1 MKFFIVASLLALAAA
16 EPVMDT
22 PSVQAA
28 KVAHHA
34 AVVHDT
40 AVHMQAKAN
49 AAMYK
54 AHVPHVY
61 THQAPYVYNY
71 NPVVYTQPKVADPR
85 LPVVYTQPKVADPRV
100 YVAAPVTYT
109 APVAYTT
116 HHQSMVYNHAYPYA
130 PQYHTLHKREA
141 EAEAEAD
148 PQVFYNTYGY
158 YPQGYT
164 APVTYT
170 HQVAPVVYTKP
181 EVEVKKVE
189 QQPAVTYAYPNYP
202 VYRTPVTYTKT
213 VNPVVYKAPVPV
225 TYTHHQ
231 VATPVTYT
239 TTPYTHQSMVYNHA
253 YPYAPQF
260 NTLFKREIEA
270 EPY

>member
-1 MKFFIVASLLALAAA
+1 MGAAA

-61 THQAPYVYNY
+61 QTPYVYNY
-71 NPVVYTQPKVADPR
+71 NPVVYK
-85 LPVVYTQPKVADPRV
+85 
-100 YVAAPVTYT
+100 APEVKAPAVT
-109 APVAYTT
+109 
-116 HHQSMVYNHAYPYA
+116 
-130 PQYHTLHKREA
+130 
-141 EAEAEAD
+141 
-148 PQVFYNTYGY
+148 
-158 YPQGYT
+158 YT

-170 HQVAPVVYTKP
+170 QQAVA
-181 EVEVKKVE
+181 
-189 QQPAVTYAYPNYP
+189 
-202 VYRTPVTYTKT
+202 
-213 VNPVVYKAPVPV
+213 PV

-239 TTPYTHQSMVYNHA
+239 TPA
-253 YPYAPQF
+253 YVPTF
-260 NTLFKREIEA
+260 HSLHKRE
-270 EPY
+270 

>member
-1 MKFFIVASLLALAAA
+1 MKFFIVASLLAFVAA

-61 THQAPYVYNY
+61 THQNPYVYNY
-71 NPVVYTQPKVADPR
+71 NPVVYKAPEVKAPAVT
-85 LPVVYTQPKVADPRV
+85 Y
-100 YVAAPVTYT
+100 AAPVTYT
-109 APVAYTT
+109 HPVAAPVAYTQQVAPVTYIT

-148 PQVFYNTYGY
+148 
-158 YPQGYT
+158 
-164 APVTYT
+164 
-170 HQVAPVVYTKP
+170 
-181 EVEVKKVE
+181 
-189 QQPAVTYAYPNYP
+189 
-202 VYRTPVTYTKT
+202 
-213 VNPVVYKAPVPV
+213 
-225 TYTHHQ
+225 
-231 VATPVTYT
+231 
-239 TTPYTHQSMVYNHA
+239 
-253 YPYAPQF
+253 
-260 NTLFKREIEA
+260 
-270 EPY
+270 

>member
-16 EPVMDT
+16 EPVHDT

-28 KVAHHA
+28 KVAHNA

-61 THQAPYVYNY
+61 QTPYVYNY
-71 NPVVYTQPKVADPR
+71 NPVVYKAPEVKAPAVT
-85 LPVVYTQPKVADPRV
+85 Y
-100 YVAAPVTYT
+100 AAPVTYT
-109 APVAYTT
+109 HQTPYVYNYNPVAYTT
-116 HHQSMVYNHAYPYA
+116 HHQSMVYNAPAYVPTF
-130 PQYHTLHKREA
+130 HSLHKREA

-164 APVTYT
+164 PVYT

-189 QQPAVTYAYPNYP
+189 QPAVTYTVPTYTA
-202 VYRTPVTYTKT
+202 PVTYTKT
-213 VNPVVYKAPVPV
+213 VNPVVYKAPVGLTAPL

-231 VATPVTYT
+231 VANPFIYNTPLNDYQQAV
-239 TTPYTHQSMVYNHA
+239 VYNHA
-253 YPYAPQF
+253 YPQF

>member
-1 MKFFIVASLLALAAA
+1 MAMKFFIVASLLALAAA
-16 EPVMDT
+16 DPVMDT

-61 THQAPYVYNY
+61 THQTPYVYNY
-71 NPVVYTQPKVADPR
+71 NPVVYKAPEVKAPAVT
-85 LPVVYTQPKVADPRV
+85 Y
-100 YVAAPVTYT
+100 AAPVTYT
-109 APVAYTT
+109 HQTPYVYNYNPLAYTT
-116 HHQSMVYNHAYPYA
+116 HHQSMVYNAPAYVPTF
-130 PQYHTLHKREA
+130 HSLHKREA

-164 APVTYT
+164 PVYT

-189 QQPAVTYAYPNYP
+189 QPAVTYTVPNYP
-202 VYRTPVTYTKT
+202 VYRS
-213 VNPVVYKAPVPV
+213 PVPV

-239 TTPYTHQSMVYNHA
+239 TTPYTHQSMVYNA

>member
-16 EPVMDT
+16 DPVMDT

-61 THQAPYVYNY
+61 THQTPYVYNY
-71 NPVVYTQPKVADPR
+71 NPVVYKAPEVKAPAVT
-85 LPVVYTQPKVADPRV
+85 Y
-100 YVAAPVTYT
+100 AAPVTYT
-109 APVAYTT
+109 HQTPYVYNYNPVAYTT
-116 HHQSMVYNHAYPYA
+116 HHQSMVYNAPAYVPTF
-130 PQYHTLHKREA
+130 HSLHKREA

-164 APVTYT
+164 PVYT

-189 QQPAVTYAYPNYP
+189 QPAVTYTVPTYTA
-202 VYRTPVTYTKT
+202 PVTYTKT
-213 VNPVVYKAPVPV
+213 VNPVVYKAPVGLTAPL

-231 VATPVTYT
+231 VATPFIYN
-239 TTPYTHQSMVYNHA
+239 TPLNDYQQAVVYNHA
-253 YPYAPQF
+253 YPQF

-270 EPY
+270 EPIIG

>member
-61 THQAPYVYNY
+61 THHQTPYVYNY
-71 NPVVYTQPKVADPR
+71 NPVVYKAPA
-85 LPVVYTQPKVADPRV
+85 
-100 YVAAPVTYT
+100 YVPTF
-109 APVAYTT
+109 
-116 HHQSMVYNHAYPYA
+116 HS
-130 PQYHTLHKREA
+130 LHKREAEA

-148 PQVFYNTYGY
+148 PQVFY
-158 YPQGYT
+158 
-164 APVTYT
+164 
-170 HQVAPVVYTKP
+170 
-181 EVEVKKVE
+181 
-189 QQPAVTYAYPNYP
+189 
-202 VYRTPVTYTKT
+202 
-213 VNPVVYKAPVPV
+213 
-225 TYTHHQ
+225 
-231 VATPVTYT
+231 
-239 TTPYTHQSMVYNHA
+239 
-253 YPYAPQF
+253 
-260 NTLFKREIEA
+260 
-270 EPY
+270 

>member
-61 THQAPYVYNY
+61 QTPYVYNY
-71 NPVVYTQPKVADPR
+71 NPVVYK
-85 LPVVYTQPKVADPRV
+85 
-100 YVAAPVTYT
+100 APEVKAPAVTYT
-109 APVAYTT
+109 APVTYTQQAVAPVTYTHHQVATPVTYTT
-116 HHQSMVYNHAYPYA
+116 PFAHQSMVYNAPAYVPTF
-130 PQYHTLHKREA
+130 HSLHKREA

-164 APVTYT
+164 PVYT

-189 QQPAVTYAYPNYP
+189 QPAVTYTVPTYTA
-202 VYRTPVTYTKT
+202 PVTYTKT
-213 VNPVVYKAPVPV
+213 VNPVVYKAPVGLTAPL

-231 VATPVTYT
+231 VATPFIYN
-239 TTPYTHQSMVYNHA
+239 TPLNDYQQAVVYNHA
-253 YPYAPQF
+253 YPQF

-270 EPY
+270 EPIIG

>member
-1 MKFFIVASLLALAAA
+1 MGAAA

-34 AVVHDT
+34 ALVHDT

-61 THQAPYVYNY
+61 THHTPYAYNY
-71 NPVVYTQPKVADPR
+71 NPVYKAPEVKAPAVTY
-85 LPVVYTQPKVADPRV
+85 
-100 YVAAPVTYT
+100 AAPVTYT
-109 APVAYTT
+109 HPVAAPVAYTQQVAPVTYTT
-116 HHQSMVYNHAYPYA
+116 HHQSMVYNAPAYVPTF
-130 PQYHTLHKREA
+130 HSLHKREA

-164 APVTYT
+164 PVYT

-181 EVEVKKVE
+181 EVEVTKVE
-189 QQPAVTYAYPNYP
+189 QPAMTYTVPTYTA
-202 VYRTPVTYTKT
+202 PVTYTKT
-213 VNPVVYKAPVPV
+213 VNPVVYNAPVAHTAPL
-225 TYTHHQ
+225 TY
-231 VATPVTYT
+231 
-239 TTPYTHQSMVYNHA
+239 
-253 YPYAPQF
+253 
-260 NTLFKREIEA
+260 
-270 EPY
+270 

>member
-1 MKFFIVASLLALAAA
+1 MG
-16 EPVMDT
+16 
-22 PSVQAA
+22 
-28 KVAHHA
+28 
-34 AVVHDT
+34 
-40 AVHMQAKAN
+40 
-49 AAMYK
+49 AMYK

-61 THQAPYVYNY
+61 TTHQTPYVYNY

-85 LPVVYTQPKVADPRV
+85 LHVVYTQPKVADPRV

-170 HQVAPVVYTKP
+170 QQVAPVVYTN
-181 EVEVKKVE
+181 VVKQTPAQDRKVE
-189 QQPAVTYAYPNYP
+189 QPAVTYAYPNYP
-202 VYRTPVTYTKT
+202 
-213 VNPVVYKAPVPV
+213 VYKAPVPV

-239 TTPYTHQSMVYNHA
+239 TTPYTHHSMVYNHA
-253 YPYAPQF
+253 YPQF

>member
-1 MKFFIVASLLALAAA
+1 MG
-16 EPVMDT
+16 
-22 PSVQAA
+22 AA

-71 NPVVYTQPKVADPR
+71 NPVVYKAPEVKAPAVT
-85 LPVVYTQPKVADPRV
+85 Y
-100 YVAAPVTYT
+100 AAPVTYT
-109 APVAYTT
+109 HQTPYVYNYNPVAYTT
-116 HHQSMVYNHAYPYA
+116 HHQSMVYNAPAYVPTF
-130 PQYHTLHKREA
+130 HSLHKREA

-164 APVTYT
+164 
-170 HQVAPVVYTKP
+170 
-181 EVEVKKVE
+181 
-189 QQPAVTYAYPNYP
+189 
-202 VYRTPVTYTKT
+202 PVTYTKT
-213 VNPVVYKAPVPV
+213 VNPVVYKSPVPV

-239 TTPYTHQSMVYNHA
+239 TTPYTHQSMVYNA

>member
-1 MKFFIVASLLALAAA
+1 MAMKFFIVASLLALAAA

-54 AHVPHVY
+54 AHVPHVF
-61 THQAPYVYNY
+61 THQTPYVYNY
-71 NPVVYTQPKVADPR
+71 NPVVYKTPEVK
-85 LPVVYTQPKVADPRV
+85 
-100 YVAAPVTYT
+100 APAVTYT
-109 APVAYTT
+109 APVTYTHQTPYVYNYNPVAYTT
-116 HHQSMVYNHAYPYA
+116 RHQSMVYNAPAYVPTF
-130 PQYHTLHKREA
+130 HSLHKREA

-164 APVTYT
+164 PVYT
-170 HQVAPVVYTKP
+170 HQVAPVVYTNP

-189 QQPAVTYAYPNYP
+189 QPAVTYTVPNYP

-213 VNPVVYKAPVPV
+213 VNPVVYKSPVPV

-239 TTPYTHQSMVYNHA
+239 TTPYTHQSMVYNA

>member
-16 EPVMDT
+16 DPVMDT

-61 THQAPYVYNY
+61 THQTPYVYNY
-71 NPVVYTQPKVADPR
+71 NPVVYK
-85 LPVVYTQPKVADPRV
+85 
-100 YVAAPVTYT
+100 APEVKAPAVTYT
-109 APVAYTT
+109 APVTYTHPVASPIAYNYQVAPVTYTT
-116 HHQSMVYNHAYPYA
+116 HHQSMVYNAPAYVPTF
-130 PQYHTLHKREA
+130 HSLHKREA

-164 APVTYT
+164 PVYT

-189 QQPAVTYAYPNYP
+189 QPAVTYTVPTYTA
-202 VYRTPVTYTKT
+202 PVTYTKT
-213 VNPVVYKAPVPV
+213 VNPVVYKAPVGLTAPL

-231 VATPVTYT
+231 VATPFIYN
-239 TTPYTHQSMVYNHA
+239 TPLNDYQQAVVYNHA
-253 YPYAPQF
+253 YPQF

>member
-1 MKFFIVASLLALAAA
+1 MG
-16 EPVMDT
+16 DT

-28 KVAHHA
+28 KVAHNA

-61 THQAPYVYNY
+61 THHTPYVYNY
-71 NPVVYTQPKVADPR
+71 NPVVYK
-85 LPVVYTQPKVADPRV
+85 
-100 YVAAPVTYT
+100 APEVKAPAVTYT
-109 APVAYTT
+109 APVTYTHPVASPVT
-116 HHQSMVYNHAYPYA
+116 YTPHHQNMVYNAPAYVPTF
-130 PQYHTLHKREA
+130 HSLHKREA

-181 EVEVKKVE
+181 E
-189 QQPAVTYAYPNYP
+189 
-202 VYRTPVTYTKT
+202 
-213 VNPVVYKAPVPV
+213 
-225 TYTHHQ
+225 
-231 VATPVTYT
+231 
-239 TTPYTHQSMVYNHA
+239 
-253 YPYAPQF
+253 
-260 NTLFKREIEA
+260 
-270 EPY
+270 

>member
-1 MKFFIVASLLALAAA
+1 
-16 EPVMDT
+16 MDT

-61 THQAPYVYNY
+61 THQTPYVYNY

-85 LPVVYTQPKVADPRV
+85 VYTLPKVADPRV
-100 YVAAPVTYT
+100 YVASS
-109 APVAYTT
+109 VAYTT
-116 HHQSMVYNHAYPYA
+116 PYVYNHAYPYA
-130 PQYHTLHKREA
+130 TQHHTLHKRGVKSVRREA

-158 YPQGYT
+158 YPHGYTALNDYYGQQAVVYTTPDDLLKKVPKIYAEVPVGYT

-170 HQVAPVVYTKP
+170 
-181 EVEVKKVE
+181 
-189 QQPAVTYAYPNYP
+189 
-202 VYRTPVTYTKT
+202 KT
-213 VNPVVYKAPVPV
+213 VEPVVYKHKAPV
-225 TYTHHQ
+225 
-231 VATPVTYT
+231 AYT
-239 TTPYTHQSMVYNHA
+239 TPLSYTYQNA
-253 YPYAPQF
+253 YPYAY
-260 NTLFKREIEA
+260 T
-270 EPY
+270 PYQYHY

>member
-1 MKFFIVASLLALAAA
+1 MKFFIVASLLAFVAA

-71 NPVVYTQPKVADPR
+71 NPVVYK
-85 LPVVYTQPKVADPRV
+85 
-100 YVAAPVTYT
+100 APEVKAPAVT
-109 APVAYTT
+109 
-116 HHQSMVYNHAYPYA
+116 
-130 PQYHTLHKREA
+130 
-141 EAEAEAD
+141 
-148 PQVFYNTYGY
+148 
-158 YPQGYT
+158 YT

-170 HQVAPVVYTKP
+170 QQVAPVVYTN
-181 EVEVKKVE
+181 VVKQTPAQDRKVE
-189 QQPAVTYAYPNYP
+189 QPAVTYAYPNYP
-202 VYRTPVTYTKT
+202 VYKTPVTYTKT

-225 TYTHHQ
+225 TY
-231 VATPVTYT
+231 A
-239 TTPYTHQSMVYNHA
+239 
-253 YPYAPQF
+253 
-260 NTLFKREIEA
+260 
-270 EPY
+270 

>member
-16 EPVMDT
+16 DPVMDT

-61 THQAPYVYNY
+61 QTPYVYNY
-71 NPVVYTQPKVADPR
+71 NPVVYK
-85 LPVVYTQPKVADPRV
+85 
-100 YVAAPVTYT
+100 APEVKAPAVTYT
-109 APVAYTT
+109 APVTYTQQAVAPVTYTHHQVATPVTYTT
-116 HHQSMVYNHAYPYA
+116 PFAHQSMVYNAPAYVPTF
-130 PQYHTLHKREA
+130 HSLHKREA

-189 QQPAVTYAYPNYP
+189 QPAMTYAYPVQTP
-202 VYRTPVTYTKT
+202 VTYTAPVTYTKT
-213 VNPVVYKAPVPV
+213 VEPVVYKHKAPVAYTTPL
-225 TYTHHQ
+225 TYTYQ
-231 VATPVTYT
+231 NAFPYAY
-239 TTPYTHQSMVYNHA
+239 TPYQYHY
-253 YPYAPQF
+253 
-260 NTLFKREIEA
+260 
-270 EPY
+270 

>member
-1 MKFFIVASLLALAAA
+1 MGAAA

-71 NPVVYTQPKVADPR
+71 NPV
-85 LPVVYTQPKVADPRV
+85 
-100 YVAAPVTYT
+100 
-109 APVAYTT
+109 AYTT
-116 HHQSMVYNHAYPYA
+116 HHQSMVYNAPAYVPTF
-130 PQYHTLHKREA
+130 HSLHKREA

-181 EVEVKKVE
+181 EVEVKKV
-189 QQPAVTYAYPNYP
+189 
-202 VYRTPVTYTKT
+202 
-213 VNPVVYKAPVPV
+213 
-225 TYTHHQ
+225 
-231 VATPVTYT
+231 
-239 TTPYTHQSMVYNHA
+239 
-253 YPYAPQF
+253 
-260 NTLFKREIEA
+260 
-270 EPY
+270 

>member
-1 MKFFIVASLLALAAA
+1 
-16 EPVMDT
+16 
-22 PSVQAA
+22 
-28 KVAHHA
+28 
-34 AVVHDT
+34 
-40 AVHMQAKAN
+40 MQAKAN

-71 NPVVYTQPKVADPR
+71 N
-85 LPVVYTQPKVADPRV
+85 PVVYTQPKVADPRV

-170 HQVAPVVYTKP
+170 QQVAPVVYTN
-181 EVEVKKVE
+181 VVK
-189 QQPAVTYAYPNYP
+189 
-202 VYRTPVTYTKT
+202 
-213 VNPVVYKAPVPV
+213 
-225 TYTHHQ
+225 
-231 VATPVTYT
+231 
-239 TTPYTHQSMVYNHA
+239 
-253 YPYAPQF
+253 
-260 NTLFKREIEA
+260 
-270 EPY
+270 

>member
-1 MKFFIVASLLALAAA
+1 
-16 EPVMDT
+16 MDT

-61 THQAPYVYNY
+61 THQTPYVYNY
-71 NPVVYTQPKVADPR
+71 NPVVYK
-85 LPVVYTQPKVADPRV
+85 
-100 YVAAPVTYT
+100 APEVKAPAVT
-109 APVAYTT
+109 
-116 HHQSMVYNHAYPYA
+116 
-130 PQYHTLHKREA
+130 
-141 EAEAEAD
+141 
-148 PQVFYNTYGY
+148 
-158 YPQGYT
+158 YT

-170 HQVAPVVYTKP
+170 QQAVA
-181 EVEVKKVE
+181 
-189 QQPAVTYAYPNYP
+189 
-202 VYRTPVTYTKT
+202 
-213 VNPVVYKAPVPV
+213 PV

-239 TTPYTHQSMVYNHA
+239 TTPYTHQSMVYNA

>member
-1 MKFFIVASLLALAAA
+1 MGAVTYTA
-16 EPVMDT
+16 PVT
-22 PSVQAA
+22 
-28 KVAHHA
+28 
-34 AVVHDT
+34 
-40 AVHMQAKAN
+40 
-49 AAMYK
+49 
-54 AHVPHVY
+54 Y
-61 THQAPYVYNY
+61 THQTPYVYNY
-71 NPVVYTQPKVADPR
+71 N
-85 LPVVYTQPKVADPRV
+85 
-100 YVAAPVTYT
+100 
-109 APVAYTT
+109 PVAYTT
-116 HHQSMVYNHAYPYA
+116 HHQSMVYNAPAYVPA
-130 PQYHTLHKREA
+130 FHSLHKREA

-189 QQPAVTYAYPNYP
+189 QPAVTYTVPTYTA
-202 VYRTPVTYTKT
+202 PVTYTKT
-213 VNPVVYKAPVPV
+213 VNPVVYKAPVGLTAPL

-231 VATPVTYT
+231 VATPFIYN
-239 TTPYTHQSMVYNHA
+239 TPLNDYQQAVVYNHA
-253 YPYAPQF
+253 YPQF